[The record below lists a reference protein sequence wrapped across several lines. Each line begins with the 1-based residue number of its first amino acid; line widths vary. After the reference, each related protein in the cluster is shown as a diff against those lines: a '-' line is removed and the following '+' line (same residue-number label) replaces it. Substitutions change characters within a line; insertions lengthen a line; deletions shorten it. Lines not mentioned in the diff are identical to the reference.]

1 MKRAKGITRFL
12 AGAAL
17 AATLAS
23 CGDAGVVAG
32 GGASSETENGLAA
45 RIVEVRVDSSLRQD
59 TLELRSLR
67 GFADTLK
74 RRLWGDSLHVL
85 RIDPS
90 ERDFGVRDLAHPR
103 WTLLPSFAGL
113 GDSVAR
119 MRVVRTTSGGIAAD
133 LQLSRGCPA
142 GRDCGLV
149 RDSRDGRTYGWVRLG
164 VARWLRENAAYGE
177 GQPGV
182 FAGSGLHAPFDASGK
197 ITNGLHYTWSAARD
211 VACPDGWIL
220 AGSREW
226 NDLESDITL
235 HRAQQIRAVGAWTGA
250 YPGTDDHGLGVRPS
264 GIRRVDGT
272 WSLGGPAG
280 QALFWTSQEG
290 TDTTTAWNRFF
301 EGSDSLFR
309 DDAVDKRLGLSV
321 RCTSS

>member
-1 MKRAKGITRFL
+1 MNRAKGVALFL

-17 AATLAS
+17 SATLAS
-23 CGDAGVVAG
+23 CGDAGAVAG

-67 GFADTLK
+67 GLADTLK
-74 RRLWGDSLHVL
+74 RRLWGDSLHVV

-103 WTLLPSFAGL
+103 WTLLPSFTGL

-119 MRVVRTTSGGIAAD
+119 MRVVRTRTGGIAAD
-133 LQLSRGCPA
+133 LQLSRGCPL

-164 VARWLRENAAYGE
+164 AARWMRQNAAYGA
-177 GQPGV
+177 GQSGV
-182 FAGSGLHAPFDASGK
+182 FAGIGSYEPFDTEGA

-211 VACPDGWIL
+211 VACPDGWVV

-226 NDLESDITL
+226 NDLESDITV
-235 HRAQQIRAVGAWTGA
+235 HRAQQIRAVGLWSGA
-250 YPGTDDHGLGVRPS
+250 FPGTDDHGLGVRPS
-264 GIRRVDGT
+264 GIRRLDGT
-272 WSLGGPAG
+272 WDLAGPAG
-280 QALFWTSQEG
+280 QAQFWTSQEG